1 MREGVSIRVIIQT
14 KESKGPRARKWVCK
28 DEGIRRG
35 VIAHKRE
42 HMKDDTW
49 ENVRGSE
56 QARGSAVLHTTT
68 VTGIGQKDAKERL
81 RAGTSAR
88 KTGANKWR

>member
-35 VIAHKRE
+35 VIAHTRE
-42 HMKDDTW
+42 HMKDDDTW
-49 ENVRGSE
+49 ENARGSE
-56 QARGSAVLHTTT
+56 QARGSARNNCDRDRAEGCKRETE
-68 VTGIGQKDAKERL
+68 GRDKCKEDRG
-81 RAGTSAR
+81 R
-88 KTGANKWR
+88 